1 MAGPKALTEPAR
13 ATGLSTT
20 SETSYSPSQTL
31 LMAVLAE
38 TAILR
43 DAEASQGWL
52 HSMTVRLSREDGKQV
67 LEALKVIAE
76 QERRQGEPS
85 LPTLGMVL
93 REMRRQ
99 SHPLKH
105 LREIIS
111 KLAEGFGQEAN
122 EEMLTL
128 YQDTAGHRTDE
139 DLDRAYRVLRE
150 DENLRKMP
158 SPGRFLAA
166 CGIPKVYRNG
176 TRPE

>member
-1 MAGPKALTEPAR
+1 MAKALTEPAR

-20 SETSYSPSQTL
+20 SNPSYSPNQTL

-43 DAEASQGWL
+43 DAEASPAYL
-52 HSMTVRLSREDGKQV
+52 HSMTVRLSRENGKEV
-67 LEALKVIAE
+67 LSALKIIAE
-76 QERRQGEPS
+76 RERHQGES
-85 LPTLGMVL
+85 ALPTLGMVL
-93 REMRRQ
+93 KEMRRQ
-99 SHPLKH
+99 SHPHKH

-150 DENLRKMP
+150 DENLRRMP
-158 SPGRFLAA
+158 SPGAFLAA
-166 CGIPKVYRNG
+166 CGIPMVYRDG
-176 TRPE
+176 SKPE